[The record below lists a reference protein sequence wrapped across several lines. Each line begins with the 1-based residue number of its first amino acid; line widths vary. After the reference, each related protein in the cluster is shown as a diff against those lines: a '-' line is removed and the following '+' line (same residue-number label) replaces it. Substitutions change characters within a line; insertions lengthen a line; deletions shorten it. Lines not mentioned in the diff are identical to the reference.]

1 MIPGIDLI
9 TFIKTVSII
18 GVALVI
24 FAESGLLIGFFLP
37 GDSLLFTVG
46 FLINIGT
53 LNINLHVAAFVFFI
67 AAVLGDSVGY
77 AFGERVG
84 RKVLFKQTSRF
95 LKKEYLEKAE
105 AFYKKHGG
113 ITILMARFIPIIRTF
128 VPVVAGVS
136 DMTYRSF
143 IIYNLI
149 GGFLWATGITYAGYY
164 LGSWFKYMGLNID
177 QIILPIAVIIVAIS
191 VLPIFVRIF
200 KDKSNRDYIKS
211 QLKKII
217 GKLKR

>member
-1 MIPGIDLI
+1 MIPGVDLI

-18 GVALVI
+18 GVAIVV

-53 LNINLHVAAFVFFI
+53 LSVNLHVAAFVFFI

-77 AFGERVG
+77 AFGERIG
-84 RKVLFKQTSRF
+84 RKVLFKQTSKF
-95 LKKEYLEKAE
+95 LKKEYLERAE

-113 ITILMARFIPIIRTF
+113 VTILVARFIPIIRTF

-136 DMTYRSF
+136 DMTYKSF
-143 IIYNLI
+143 IVYNLI

-164 LGSWFKYMGLNID
+164 LGAWFKYMGLNID
-177 QIILPIAVIIVAIS
+177 QIILPAALIIILIS
-191 VLPIFVRIF
+191 VVPIFVRIL
-200 KDKSNRDYIKS
+200 KEKSNRTYVSNFFKR
-211 QLKKII
+211 LLNRKK
-217 GKLKR
+217 